1 MIALGWSE
9 VTPMAIATSA
19 TASSMVAPEGRAAD
33 GRLHELLLRYA
44 ESSVPLSLRLLQE
57 EEWEAPA
64 SSGLWTRLRYWLQRL
79 AWGDLDSD
87 E

>member
-1 MIALGWSE
+1 
-9 VTPMAIATSA
+9 MAITTANP
-19 TASSMVAPEGRAAD
+19 ASSSPAAKLAAVGPEVEAPQ

-44 ESSVPLSLRLLQE
+44 DVSVPLSLRIVPGE
-57 EEWEAPA
+57 DWDAPA
-64 SSGLWTRLRYWLQRL
+64 SSGFWTRIRYWLKRL

>member
-1 MIALGWSE
+1 
-9 VTPMAIATSA
+9 MAIATSA
-19 TASSMVAPEGRAAD
+19 PASSSPSAEVAILAGERRASD
-33 GRLHELLLRYA
+33 GGLHELLLRYA
-44 ESSVPLSLRLLQE
+44 ESSVPLSLRLFPN

-64 SSGLWTRLRYWLQRL
+64 SSGLWTRLRYWAKRL